1 MTTGEAERCLSN
13 NLDWYRSV
21 LAPHG
26 LAGTIADGL
35 WTCRGHVPP
44 YYSNAITVSPDGQ
57 NRQHRALADL
67 AAALGRPFA
76 VKDSFANLDLEPL
89 GFRMLFDAAWIWRDP
104 SDAPPAD
111 AKGWQRVTTPDGLDA
126 WEAAW
131 AESGSPAERRVF
143 LPALL
148 ADEAVALFALY
159 EGSRIVAG
167 CAANRSRDCLG
178 LSNVFSAVDV
188 RASIYPAAAGAVA
201 AWAPGLALAGYE
213 SGEALATARGC
224 GFRAVGP
231 LRVWGWHGDVTGGGA
246 PTATISSR

>member
-1 MTTGEAERCLSN
+1 MTASEAGPCLSN

-44 YYSNAITVSPDGQ
+44 YYSNAITVSPDGKD
-57 NRQHRALADL
+57 RQLRAIAGL

-76 VKDSFANLDLEPL
+76 VKDSFAALDLEPL
-89 GFRMLFDAAWIWRDP
+89 GFRPLFDAAWIRREP

-111 AKGWQRVTTPDGLDA
+111 ADGWRPVTTPEGLDA

-131 AESGSPAERRVF
+131 AESGSPVDRRVL

-148 ADEAVALFALY
+148 ADHAVALFARH
-159 EGSRIVAG
+159 EGSRVVAG
-167 CAANRSRDCLG
+167 CAANRSRDCVG
-178 LSNVFSAVDV
+178 LSNVFSTVDDP
-188 RASIYPAAAGAVA
+188 ALIYPAAAGAVA
-201 AWAPGLALAGYE
+201 AWAPGLALVGYE
-213 SGEALATARGC
+213 SGEALAAAQDC
-224 GFRAVGP
+224 GFRTVGP
-231 LRVWGWHGDVTGGGA
+231 LRIWAGRET
-246 PTATISSR
+246 